1 MILDR
6 RTGEQ
11 ISLSALPSRQKGAE
25 LKPEVPEA
33 LRLELDCLH
42 TLVYQLLQRVQELED
57 RDSERAVSRLA
68 DREESAYGSDAQVGL
83 SDYQAQG

>member
-1 MILDR
+1 MIIDP
-6 RTGEQ
+6 RTGEA
-11 ISLSALPSRQKGAE
+11 IPLSELPSRQMGPE
-25 LKPEVPEA
+25 RRPEVPEA

-42 TLVYQLLQRVQELED
+42 TLVYQLLQRIQELED

-68 DREESAYGSDAQVGL
+68 DREESAHGSGAQVGL